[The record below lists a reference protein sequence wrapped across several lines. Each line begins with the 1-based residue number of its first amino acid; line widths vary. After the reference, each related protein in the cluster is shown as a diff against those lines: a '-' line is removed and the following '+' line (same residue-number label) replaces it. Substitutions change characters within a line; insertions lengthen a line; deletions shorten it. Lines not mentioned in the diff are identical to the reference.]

1 MKQIADDHGCGAYAF
16 GVLSR
21 DQIAILESVRSGPDG
36 QGTPSKENELEQQF
50 PDRMHLLRQLD
61 AEGYVEVVTAEPQET
76 TGPPPPGARVYRLTA
91 KGESA
96 LRDPST

>member
-1 MKQIADDHGCGAYAF
+1 VKHIADDHGSGAYAF
-16 GVLSR
+16 GMLSR

-36 QGTPSKENELEQQF
+36 QGTGSTENELEQQF

-76 TGPPPPGARVYRLTA
+76 TEPQSSGARVYRLTT
-91 KGESA
+91 KGETA
-96 LRDPST
+96 LRNTST